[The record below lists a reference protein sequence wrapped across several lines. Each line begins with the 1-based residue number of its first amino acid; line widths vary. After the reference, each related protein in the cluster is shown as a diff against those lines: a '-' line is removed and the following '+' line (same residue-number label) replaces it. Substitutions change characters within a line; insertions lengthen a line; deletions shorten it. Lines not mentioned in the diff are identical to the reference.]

1 MKKLLLLGA
10 ASLLITTSANALPI
24 SGTLN
29 DNDGSSHHVTYSGNS
44 SDDQFE
50 DAAPTLVAQFSLH
63 GSVTKTCAISGVDDF
78 GGGLQGNVDL
88 GTIGITAGDD
98 QALNTLFTMT
108 GPTNVTLHSD
118 AAGCNYRNNL
128 KVAKDSALGLVN
140 ATPGSY
146 DSNQFQA
153 NIPYAATA
161 AFTGVAD
168 GAGAVAGTAQNV
180 TVNSASLAADS
191 NFGAWRSPLDI
202 SVTLPAVT
210 SKGLVGGT
218 YAGTLTVTLAII

>member
-10 ASLLITTSANALPI
+10 ASLLITTTANAAPI
-24 SGTLN
+24 TGSLN
-29 DNDGSSHHVTYSGNS
+29 DLDGSSYHVTYSGS
-44 SDDQFE
+44 STDNQFE
-50 DAAPTLVAQFSLH
+50 DAAATLSAQFTLH
-63 GSVTKTCAISGVDDF
+63 GNVTKTCAISGVDDH
-78 GGGLQGNVDL
+78 GGGLNGDVDL
-88 GTIGITAGDD
+88 GTIGISAGDD
-98 QALNTLFTMT
+98 QAVNTLFTMT
-108 GPTNVTLHSD
+108 GPTNVTLHAD

-168 GAGAVAGTAQNV
+168 GAGAIAGTPQNV
-180 TVNSASLAADS
+180 TVNSASLSANS